1 MVSGGLRSTS
11 WKKGHARLAG
21 RTRGTIN
28 RNNKLLKDALLI
40 AGAVTADRFVV
51 REIIESSKAE
61 ALDQDGQRIAGELEE
76 CVEEHGALIGFL
88 SWMAE
93 HHTASYATLLG
104 KVLPT
109 QIRVDSHK
117 DITYRSV
124 ADIERD
130 IRSLSA
136 PLRRI
141 APLLMEAARKQD
153 TTTVEFEEVKSQPS
167 DKQSDE
173 RSDEQSGAGRFDDG
187 KVDHGR
193 GD

>member
-1 MVSGGLRSTS
+1 MPSPLAI
-11 WKKGHARLAG
+11 KGHPKFGG
-21 RTRGTIN
+21 RPRGQAN
-28 RNNKLLKDALLI
+28 RNTRLLKDAILL
-40 AGAVTADRFVV
+40 AGAVTADRFVM

-61 ALDQDGQRIAGELEE
+61 ALDKDGQRIAGELEE
-76 CVEEHGALIGFL
+76 AVEEHGALIGFL

-109 QIRVDSHK
+109 QIRADSHK

-124 ADIERD
+124 EDIERD
-130 IRSLSA
+130 IRSLGA

-141 APLLMEAARKQD
+141 APLLMEGARKKNA
-153 TTTVEFEEVKSQPS
+153 TTIEYEEVKSQPS
-167 DKQSDE
+167 D
-173 RSDEQSGAGRFDDG
+173 EQSGDGHFDDG
-187 KVDHGR
+187 KVDHSR